1 MADQMMRII
10 KNRNLITKLILIVL
24 IVFMGI
30 ANLLLIFVK
39 LT

>member
-30 ANLLLIFVK
+30 ANLLLVFVK